1 MQHALTTRRA
11 RSKIRQSVL
20 KSLIEHVEKPIAAR
34 LKFRQSTLNFLM
46 HYFAFLQ
53 NSNLTSHPN
62 IGAWNPCA
70 DAGFR
75 MLG

>member
-1 MQHALTTRRA
+1 MQHAPTTCRA
-11 RSKIRQSVL
+11 RLKIRQSVL
-20 KSLIEHVEKPIAAR
+20 KILTEHVEKPLAAR

-53 NSNLTSHPN
+53 NTNLTSHPN
-62 IGAWNPCA
+62 IGAWNPCVY
-70 DAGFR
+70 AGFR